1 MNRDI
6 LKKAIKKLIIQ
17 EITNNQF
24 GIPTEI
30 DKKDPVAEK
39 ELTKTLGKD
48 AHVRKSVGT
57 GKTVGIVDNQVVQL
71 SKNSEDSYDVVSV
84 TNESERKIARGVSLE
99 TAMKLV
105 KQHAESSGK
114 PYVEKIYD
122 KSLKG
127 FGKKPV
133 KVEEKEKADKMDD
146 VDADTQKE
154 IADDADVKAEE
165 KINKENAPINKN
177 VSAQLGGSIVDK
189 IEKIVDR
196 SLKSK
201 AEPKTAHLKTDKGME
216 SSDKLTT
223 KLKDTPELKEKK
235 K

>member
-17 EITNNQF
+17 EITNNQV

-48 AHVRKSVGT
+48 AHVRRVAGT
-57 GKTVGIVDNQVVQL
+57 GKTVGIVDNQTVQL
-71 SKNSEDSYDVVSV
+71 SKNSEDLYDVVSV
-84 TNESERKIARGVSLE
+84 TNESEKKIARGVSLE
-99 TAMKLV
+99 VAMELV
-105 KQHAESSGK
+105 KKHAGDSEK
-114 PYVEKIYD
+114 TYVEKAYD

-127 FGKKPV
+127 FGKKPA
-133 KVEEKEKADKMDD
+133 KVNDKKEDDKMDD
-146 VDADTQKE
+146 ADEELQID
-154 IADDADVKAEE
+154 IADDSTVKADE
-165 KINKENAPINKN
+165 KVDKQTAPIGKDG
-177 VSAQLGGSIVDK
+177 SAQLGGSIVDK

-196 SLKSK
+196 LLKSK
-201 AEPKTAHLKTDKGME
+201 AEPKTAHLKTDKDME

-223 KLKDTPELKEKK
+223 KLKDTPSLKTKK
-235 K
+235 

>member
-17 EITNNQF
+17 EITNNQV

-48 AHVRKSVGT
+48 AHVRKAVGT
-57 GKTVGIVDNQVVQL
+57 GKTVGIVDNQTVQL
-71 SKNSEDSYDVVSV
+71 SKNSEDLYDVVSV
-84 TNESERKIARGVSLE
+84 TNESERKIARGVSIE
-99 TAMKLV
+99 SAMELV
-105 KQHAESSGK
+105 KQHAKSSGK
-114 PYVEKIYD
+114 TYVEKAYD

-127 FGKKPV
+127 FGKKSAQ
-133 KVEEKEKADKMDD
+133 VEEKNEVDRMDD
-146 VDADTQKE
+146 VEEETQRD
-154 IADDADVKAEE
+154 IADDTDVKAEE
-165 KINKENAPINKN
+165 KANKENAPIKKDG
-177 VSAQLGGSIVDK
+177 SAQLGGSIVDK

-196 SLKSK
+196 LLKSK
-201 AEPKTAHLKTDKGME
+201 AEPTTAHLKTDKGME

-223 KLKDTPELKEKK
+223 KLKDTPALKVKK
-235 K
+235 